1 MRLTRISLDR
11 FSVRTVEECPMN
23 TLRVNLKGRAYDIL
37 VGANLLCRSGD
48 LIRRLELG
56 RRLGLV
62 THPALAETYGYASA
76 VVSSLRAAGHDV
88 SVVTVP
94 PGEESKSLDQAAHLC
109 RELVRAGLDRG
120 SAILSLGGGVIG
132 DLAGF
137 VAATLFRG
145 IAFVNLPTTLL
156 AQVDSS
162 VGGKT
167 GVNLPEGKNLVGTF
181 HQPRLVVADVLTLR
195 TLPVREFRSGLAEVV
210 KHAMIADQELFR
222 ILEKDADRILERDPP
237 TLQAII
243 ARNCAIKARVVEADE
258 REAGMRAV
266 LNFGHTV
273 GHAVETAAG
282 YGTITHG
289 EAVAY
294 GMLVATA
301 LSVRRGLCPPADASR
316 LERLLRR
323 FDLVPTACVSPE
335 LVEKYILRDKKM
347 RDGVLQF
354 VLTPGVG
361 SVTLAPIS
369 GWMDLRE
376 ALHDLRV

>member
-1 MRLTRISLDR
+1 MRLTRTNFDR
-11 FSVRTVEECPMN
+11 FSVRPVEERPMN

-37 VGANLLCRSGD
+37 VGANLLSRSGD
-48 LIRRLELG
+48 LIRGLELG

-76 VVSSLRAAGHDV
+76 VVSSLREAGHDV

-94 PGEESKSLDQAAHLC
+94 PGEESKSLDQASHLC
-109 RELVRAGLDRG
+109 RELVRAGLDRS
-120 SAILSLGGGVIG
+120 SAIFSLGGGVIG

-222 ILEKDADRILERDPP
+222 ILEEDADRILERDPA

-243 ARNCAIKARVVEADE
+243 GRNCAIKARVVEADE

-273 GHAVETAAG
+273 GHAVEAAAG

-323 FDLVPTACVSPE
+323 FDLVPTASVSPE
-335 LVEKYILRDKKM
+335 LVEKYIVRDKKM

-376 ALHDLRV
+376 ALHDLQV